1 MQFLYGIAAINAAA
15 LFYGG
20 YHWMRREGLYAVL
33 PGLRDESGR
42 HLKHQYAIRQE
53 SKKRQVQL
61 SKNFYRI
68 YKYMYVQ
75 SVAGTRTE
83 DVFKSL
89 HKVVT
94 PGVLKSEMLQFSVI
108 MAQSHDVKKAL
119 DYLRGHFR
127 FEEGEVFI
135 SIMESVLS
143 TGLPPETLL
152 RLDNML
158 FQKYLSHLR
167 RQTDR
172 IKRLYLGIV
181 IIFTIVTSTMLLFP
195 LIDQAFRSA
204 DMIFN

>member
-1 MQFLYGIAAINAAA
+1 
-15 LFYGG
+15 
-20 YHWMRREGLYAVL
+20 
-33 PGLRDESGR
+33 
-42 HLKHQYAIRQE
+42 
-53 SKKRQVQL
+53 
-61 SKNFYRI
+61 
-68 YKYMYVQ
+68 
-75 SVAGTRTE
+75 
-83 DVFKSL
+83 
-89 HKVVT
+89 
-94 PGVLKSEMLQFSVI
+94 
-108 MAQSHDVKKAL
+108 
-119 DYLRGHFR
+119 
-127 FEEGEVFI
+127 
-135 SIMESVLS
+135 MESVLS